1 MSFRSGPKQ
10 VNQNEHLQFPSE
22 DHDQFSFNR
31 ADSSP
36 SFQGSPSRKNNRGF
50 QQPVHTNNR
59 ERVSRIDETDR
70 EASSTGSSGKKSLS
84 DTVIVHVKIGPD
96 VTREIKCELKDDNN
110 AILDRVKKF
119 CRENSLDQQ
128 AIPLIINMIK
138 QQFLKIHKKMKENA
152 QNQEIA
158 SYSHGEQ
165 TPVSPK
171 FNYSAPNA
179 QNDMK
184 ENPPADKQQKPKL
197 IGKLDV
203 AIAPSKTKVLKLYSD
218 QFPELVA
225 SDFCLENHLPSELVK
240 ILSEKLSE
248 IKERYNQKTKQT
260 ESQSLPAEIRHTF
273 GKKAPKSNTDDST
286 EERYRDE
293 ISDKQEVQKNL
304 FGGYPERNN
313 DFSTTSSPSFV
324 KQKTG
329 MFPQPNED
337 VSEERTF
344 SAKSD
349 DTFSMR
355 NTHNDQDDGE
365 SVPKMERGREADT
378 AQAYER
384 WANLIKDK
392 NFMKQEAKVV
402 SNNRDRIREDKS
414 ADRVIKP
421 LSKPKEAFL
430 IGNPSSKTPRGA
442 ERLHTVEDSSSDMG
456 PKLSKDKRDEVLHRL
471 YYNGMA
477 SKNLNHEKRDLLKSK
492 KQREEEKE
500 LTFHPKI
507 SKSPRKVAKPEAD
520 HSTSYSREHKDRV
533 SEFESKELRAKQE
546 QFPFKPKISDIST
559 ELAVRSR
566 SRSPIHNKLYVE
578 GILQKNHNSKVR
590 DLMFKERH
598 PFSPRLPTDI
608 DNFLAKRPKQNQKE
622 FTNRL
627 VKEGVI
633 REQQMAMRRAVE
645 RDDLKDSKTG
655 QPLFQ
660 PVVPHD
666 KYYYNLKRKEQ
677 ENSKTSRSRSTTPQ
691 NKEYQSVQV
700 QLEQKSPN
708 LGKTTSPNPLRKVFE
723 KLDSDMDGLISA
735 KKIDLSQV
743 DAQVL
748 EALLDLMDFLE
759 NNNATLDYQ
768 GFLSVLDKLEIEE
781 QVLKAFNSEYSQNHT
796 IIMRTEPSP
805 VPDLFEFHERP
816 EDSPS
821 YAFPTEGNED
831 RHQKLLTKI
840 PSKRSDFS
848 TASSNQTE
856 NSAQIPKHYREL
868 LNKKFP
874 VKRFN

>member
-1 MSFRSGPKQ
+1 MSFRSGPKH
-10 VNQNEHLQFPSE
+10 VNQNEHLQFPSD

-36 SFQGSPSRKNNRGF
+36 SFQGSPSGKSSRGY
-50 QQPVHTNNR
+50 QQQLVHNSTNNR
-59 ERVSRIDETDR
+59 DRASRIDEMDR

-84 DTVIVHVKIGPD
+84 DTVIVHIKIGPD
-96 VTREIKCELKDDNN
+96 VTREIKCELQDDNN
-110 AILDRVKKF
+110 TILERVKKF
-119 CRENSLDQQ
+119 CTENSLDQQ

-138 QQFLKIHKKMKENA
+138 QQFLKIHKKMKEKKKD
-152 QNQEIA
+152 QEIA

-171 FNYSAPNA
+171 FNYSAPKA
-179 QNDMK
+179 QDDMK
-184 ENPPADKQQKPKL
+184 EKTPSDKQQKPKL

-240 ILSEKLSE
+240 ILSEKLTE
-248 IKERYNQKTKQT
+248 IKERYNQKTKT
-260 ESQSLPAEIRHTF
+260 ENQSLPTEIRHTF

-293 ISDKQEVQKNL
+293 INDKQEVQKNL

-329 MFPQPNED
+329 MFPRPNED
-337 VSEERTF
+337 ISEEGTF

-355 NTHNDQDDGE
+355 NTHNDQNYSE
-365 SVPKMERGREADT
+365 NVTKMERGREADT

-392 NFMKQEAKVV
+392 NFMKQEAKTV
-402 SNNRDRIREDKS
+402 SNNRDRPREDKS

-421 LSKPKEAFL
+421 LAKPKEAFL
-430 IGNPSSKTPRGA
+430 IGNPSKTPRGG
-442 ERLHTVEDSSSDMG
+442 ERLHTVEDSYSDTV
-456 PKLSKDKRDEVLHRL
+456 PKLSRDKRDEVLHRL

-477 SKNLNHEKRDLLKSK
+477 SKNLNQEKRDLLKSK
-492 KQREEEKE
+492 KQKEEEKE

-507 SKSPRKVAKPEAD
+507 SKSPQKAAKQEE
-520 HSTSYSREHKDRV
+520 HSTSYSREHRDRV

-598 PFSPRLPTDI
+598 PFSPRLPSDI

-645 RDDLKDSKTG
+645 RDDLKDLKTG

-677 ENSKTSRSRSTTPQ
+677 ENSKTNRSRSTTPQ

-700 QLEQKSPN
+700 QLEPKSPN
-708 LGKTTSPNPLRKVFE
+708 LGKPASPNPLRKIFE
-723 KLDSDMDGLISA
+723 KLDSDKDGLISA

-781 QVLKAFNSEYSQNHT
+781 QVLKVSVQ
-796 IIMRTEPSP
+796 
-805 VPDLFEFHERP
+805 
-816 EDSPS
+816 
-821 YAFPTEGNED
+821 
-831 RHQKLLTKI
+831 Q
-840 PSKRSDFS
+840 
-848 TASSNQTE
+848 
-856 NSAQIPKHYREL
+856 
-868 LNKKFP
+868 
-874 VKRFN
+874 